1 MNFEFLF
8 LEERLL
14 FTRRIYQTNTSLEN
28 AQTIW
33 MEFVRSL
40 KPAANEDIPVPDSLG
55 RVTAGAVHARLSSPF
70 YHASAMDGYAVRFHE
85 TFGASEASPLCL
97 KLQDQAA
104 PVNTGDP
111 LPEGFNAVIMVEDV
125 SLQDDCVYICE
136 PATPYQHVRT
146 VGEDI
151 VQTELI
157 LPENHRI
164 RPIDIAA
171 MLASGNSKVTVRKQ
185 PRVAVI
191 PTGNEILDTGTPL
204 RPGNIIDS
212 NSYMIGSLI
221 EQWGGMY
228 DRMPVVSDIKDRLKE
243 TLLASVEK
251 SDLVVVIAGASA
263 GTRDFTPNAIGE
275 LGRIFIHGICIKPGK
290 PVLLGMISD
299 TPVIGLP
306 GYPVAAYLSFE
317 LFGRPLIHHLLRI
330 PEQRHRILKA
340 YLSRPVASP
349 LGHEEFLRVKV
360 GKVGERFVA
369 TPVGRGAGAIMTL
382 QRADGIVQIPA
393 MSEGI
398 APDSE
403 VDVIL
408 IRDKEEIANT
418 VVCIGSHDNAL
429 DALANSLKMRFP
441 LFSLSS
447 AHVGSMGGIMAI
459 RKSEA
464 HVAGT
469 HLLDEKSG
477 EYNIPYIKKFLKDIP
492 LRVFNLVYRQQGLIL
507 KKGNPNRIQ
516 GIDDLASRDIV
527 FINRQP
533 GSGTRLLTDK
543 CLREKGI
550 DAGLIKGYDKE
561 EYTHMGVASAV
572 ASGAADAGMGI
583 LTAAIALGLEFIPV
597 ATERYD
603 LIIRRDNLALPMI
616 KSLLDIIQSDQTFRA
631 LVHSLGGYD
640 VTDMGKLMYEQ

>member
-1 MNFEFLF
+1 M
-8 LEERLL
+8 L
-14 FTRRIYQTNTSLEN
+14 FTRRIYQTNTKLED

-33 MEFVRSL
+33 LDFVRTI
-40 KPAANEDIPVPDSLG
+40 KPGEHEEVPVTDSLG
-55 RVTAGAVHARLSSPF
+55 RVTAEAVHAKLSSPF
-70 YHASAMDGYAVRFHE
+70 YHAAAMDGYAVRFHE
-85 TFGASEASPLCL
+85 TFGASETSPLL
-97 KLQDQAA
+97 LRLEAQARA
-104 PVNTGDP
+104 VNTGDP
-111 LPEGFNAVIMVEDV
+111 LPEGFNAVIMIEDV
-125 SLQDDCVYICE
+125 SLQDACIQICE

-157 LPENHRI
+157 LPGNHRI

-171 MLASGNSKVTVRKQ
+171 MLASGNAAVSVRKK
-185 PRVAVI
+185 PRVAII
-191 PTGNEILDTGTPL
+191 PTGNEIVDPGARM

-212 NSYMIGSLI
+212 NSFMIGSLVQ
-221 EQWGGMY
+221 QWGGMY
-228 DRMPVVSDIKDRLKE
+228 ERMPVVSDIKDQLKE
-243 TLLASVEK
+243 TLRASVGR

-275 LGRIFIHGICIKPGK
+275 LGTIFAHGVCIKPGK
-290 PVLLGMISD
+290 PVLLGMID
-299 TPVIGLP
+299 ETPVIGLP

-317 LFGRPLIHHLLRI
+317 LFGRLVINHLLML
-330 PEQRHRILKA
+330 PDQRPTVLKA
-340 YLSRPVASP
+340 YLSRPVSSP

-360 GKVGERFVA
+360 GKVAERFVA

-403 VDVIL
+403 IDVML
-408 IRDKEEIANT
+408 IRDREEIANT

-429 DALANSLKMRFP
+429 DALANSLKMRYP
-441 LFSLSS
+441 RFSLSS

-469 HLLDEKSG
+469 HLLDEESG
-477 EYNIPYIKKFLKDIP
+477 EYNIPYIRKFLKDIP
-492 LRVFNLVYRQQGLIL
+492 LRVFNLVYRQQGLIV
-507 KKGNPNRIQ
+507 KKGNPRRIQ

-543 CLREKGI
+543 CLRERGI
-550 DAGLIKGYDKE
+550 DPGLIKGYDKE

-572 ASGAADAGMGI
+572 LSGAADAGMGI

-603 LIIRRDNLALPMI
+603 LIIRRDNLELPMI
-616 KSLLDIIQSDQTFRA
+616 GALLNIIQTDKQFREM
-631 LVHSLGGYD
+631 VHSLGGYD
-640 VTDMGKLMYEQ
+640 VTDMGHLIYEQ